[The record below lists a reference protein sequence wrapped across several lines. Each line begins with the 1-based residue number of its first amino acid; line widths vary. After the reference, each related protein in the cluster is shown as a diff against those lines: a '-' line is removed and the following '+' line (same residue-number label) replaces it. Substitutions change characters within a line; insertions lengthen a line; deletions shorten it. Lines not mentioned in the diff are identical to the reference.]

1 MTGSIHVVAADSQSL
16 HKTSEETEVFDG
28 VPLFFFHL
36 KSLPSE
42 VISLYMLLL

>member
-1 MTGSIHVVAADSQSL
+1 MTGSIHVVAADSESL
-16 HKTSEETEVFDG
+16 KTSEETEVFDG